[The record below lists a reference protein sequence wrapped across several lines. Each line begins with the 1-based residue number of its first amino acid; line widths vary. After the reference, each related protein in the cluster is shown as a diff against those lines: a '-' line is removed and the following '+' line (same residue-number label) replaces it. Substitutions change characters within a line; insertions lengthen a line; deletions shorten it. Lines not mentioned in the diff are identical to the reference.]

1 MHKLRLLL
9 KKIFCMVVLM
19 ATSLSSMAIHVQL
32 EQISIKEG
40 LNFQEITTLENYS
53 DKCLWIGTS
62 IGFNSIS
69 NGNITEYSY
78 ITINGSEKITGRV
91 EDITSYSYNRVLIA
105 SENFLIEFNQGNKKF
120 TPILY
125 EGKDIITKSILILGE
140 DAYFIENSTNS
151 LLKYSFQS
159 GIVSLVYQFDKS
171 NQFLFSNIL
180 KPINS
185 NDYLFLLDD
194 TKGIFKINLL
204 TKEVKKIEIV
214 NSPIV
219 SKASIVDSENNLW
232 IVYKENGLE
241 TFSIDSGFKSVA
253 SYSKSNSK
261 LDYEHISCLVELQN
275 GDICIG
281 TDGAGMYI
289 IRKLSGKID
298 LKTHNLFDETTTMCL
313 VGHNVVFGTPYHGL
327 ILARRSNFHLLNDM
341 NLSNDNI
348 LSNNI
353 ALSAYDEGNGTI
365 WFGTADG
372 GINRYDEETDVN
384 TSYISSKKFKIH
396 LIKRF
401 DENRL
406 LLGTEHDGY
415 LLFDKRTG
423 YISDTFMDMFHDLKY
438 DLQNNSV
445 LITQDNKGDYLLF
458 NVNGEN
464 YRYNPTIDKK
474 EIFKL
479 FSNEKTGIKEK
490 VLKVTERD
498 SYAVISTKRTI
509 SIIDYSDLSSK
520 RIYSAEGDFTTFTI
534 DPDGSVWFI
543 DRDKLFSYD
552 PETQL
557 DSLVFSTPNGRILSS
572 LTADNKNNIWVTSVG
587 GLIYKYDKSKGTYSI
602 YSKEDDVPMVNF
614 LRSFALC
621 SSTGRIYLP
630 STLGLLVVDAHD
642 MVDREYVHR
651 DIYTSSIIIDGESV
665 SIPENGKLKIH
676 NGYKSFEMEMAV
688 NMHDPTVPVLMRL
701 IMEKNGK
708 EAFSS
713 VTFKPIFSN
722 NMLKPGK
729 YTLKVQT
736 LDFIGWSE
744 PITMLEFKVKVPL
757 FLSGPMLTFLFIFIV
772 FSIWFISNAR
782 YQVKQRKIEQLLFD
796 EATRQKESR
805 IAFITSIAH
814 ELRTPL
820 SLLYNPLKDIM
831 NNKTP
836 EDHDYD
842 KLERIFAQVKRIT
855 NMVNIILDSVSRSDV
870 SIASKIEAVDINE
883 WFSHKLIEFHELS
896 DQKKREMK
904 FEPYPFSD
912 KINIDLEVLETAFNN
927 VISNA
932 IKNSD
937 SGVITI
943 SIKPIQ
949 NYIRISVAD
958 QGRGF
963 KCNPE
968 DLFKRFFR
976 ERSDVTGYGLGLP
989 YAKTQLENIGGSI
1002 SAEHNVGVGSVFN
1015 IDIPFELSDENS
1027 LSSYIEKVNEET
1039 IAEEDQSESTSF
1051 NTKDKVLMFVDDDSD
1066 LREYIKNE
1074 YQSLFKTVILAK
1086 DGKVALEKIKSSI
1099 PDVIVSDIM
1108 MPNMNGFDLCK
1119 EIKSNIEFSHLPVI
1133 LLTSRT
1139 DSLVRMTSYKL
1150 GADAFIPKP
1159 FDFKELYKI
1168 IKSQLWNRY
1177 EIKRQYSQSLF
1188 SSMSEEQTFSAADE
1202 QFVLK
1207 LNKFINSNLSNLAL
1221 DIEMISN
1228 HMNVSRST
1236 LFNKMNELLGTSAV
1250 KYIRRLRV
1258 EASKKLLE
1266 NTDKSILDIALEC
1279 GFADSQY
1286 LSAVFKQETDET
1298 PSQYRKRS
1306 RKENTV

>member
-1 MHKLRLLL
+1 M
-9 KKIFCMVVLM
+9 
-19 ATSLSSMAIHVQL
+19 
-32 EQISIKEG
+32 
-40 LNFQEITTLENYS
+40 
-53 DKCLWIGTS
+53 
-62 IGFNSIS
+62 
-69 NGNITEYSY
+69 
-78 ITINGSEKITGRV
+78 
-91 EDITSYSYNRVLIA
+91 DI
-105 SENFLIEFNQGNKKF
+105 
-120 TPILY
+120 
-125 EGKDIITKSILILGE
+125 
-140 DAYFIENSTNS
+140 
-151 LLKYSFQS
+151 
-159 GIVSLVYQFDKS
+159 
-171 NQFLFSNIL
+171 
-180 KPINS
+180 
-185 NDYLFLLDD
+185 
-194 TKGIFKINLL
+194 
-204 TKEVKKIEIV
+204 
-214 NSPIV
+214 
-219 SKASIVDSENNLW
+219 
-232 IVYKENGLE
+232 
-241 TFSIDSGFKSVA
+241 
-253 SYSKSNSK
+253 
-261 LDYEHISCLVELQN
+261 
-275 GDICIG
+275 
-281 TDGAGMYI
+281 
-289 IRKLSGKID
+289 
-298 LKTHNLFDETTTMCL
+298 
-313 VGHNVVFGTPYHGL
+313 
-327 ILARRSNFHLLNDM
+327 
-341 NLSNDNI
+341 
-348 LSNNI
+348 
-353 ALSAYDEGNGTI
+353 
-365 WFGTADG
+365 
-372 GINRYDEETDVN
+372 
-384 TSYISSKKFKIH
+384 
-396 LIKRF
+396 
-401 DENRL
+401 
-406 LLGTEHDGY
+406 
-415 LLFDKRTG
+415 
-423 YISDTFMDMFHDLKY
+423 FHDLKY
-438 DLQNNSV
+438 DLQNDSV

-534 DPDGSVWFI
+534 DPDGLVWFI
-543 DRDKLFSYD
+543 DSDKLFSYD

-642 MVDREYVHR
+642 MVDREYVPR
-651 DIYTSSIIIDGESV
+651 DIYTSSILVDGESV
-665 SIPENGKLKIH
+665 LIPKNGKLKIH

-708 EAFSS
+708 EVFSS

-744 PITMLEFKVKVPL
+744 PITLLNLKVTAPL
-757 FLSGPMLTFLFIFIV
+757 LLTGPILTVLIILTL

-782 YQVKQRKIEQLLFD
+782 YHVKQRKIEQLLYD
-796 EATRQKESR
+796 EATKQKESR
-805 IAFITSIAH
+805 IVFITNIAH

-820 SLLYNPLKDIM
+820 SLVYNPLKDIM
-831 NNKTP
+831 NNKIP

-842 KLERIFAQVKRIT
+842 KLERIFVQVERMT
-855 NMVNIILDSVSRSDV
+855 NMVNMILDSISRSDA
-870 SIASKIEAVDINE
+870 SIINRVETVDINE
-883 WFSHKLIEFHELS
+883 WVSHKLIEFQEMC
-896 DQKKREMK
+896 DRKRLEMK
-904 FEPYPFSD
+904 FEPYPSID
-912 KINIDLEVLETAFNN
+912 KINIDIEVLETAFSN

-932 IKNSD
+932 IKYSD
-937 SGVITI
+937 SGIITV

-949 NYIRISVAD
+949 NYLRISVAD

-976 ERSDVTGYGLGLP
+976 ENNDVTGYGLGLP

-1002 SAEHNVGVGSVFN
+1002 SAEHNVGVGSIFN
-1015 IDIPFELSDENS
+1015 IDIPFELSNDNS
-1027 LSSYIEKVNEET
+1027 LSSYLEKVNEDTKSDEG
-1039 IAEEDQSESTSF
+1039 QSESDLF

-1074 YQSLFKTVILAK
+1074 YQSLFKTVLVAK
-1086 DGKVALEKIKSSI
+1086 DGQIALEKIKGSI

-1150 GADAFIPKP
+1150 GADAFLPKP

-1188 SSMSEEQTFSAADE
+1188 SSISEEQTFSAADE

-1207 LNKFINSNLSNLAL
+1207 LNKFININLSNLSL

-1258 EASKKLLE
+1258 EAAKKLLE

-1286 LSAVFKQETDET
+1286 LSAVFK
-1298 PSQYRKRS
+1298 
-1306 RKENTV
+1306 